1 MGLPEF
7 FAIFALPGRR
17 AASAGAWNAPMQTKN
32 PGANARVVAFDLI
45 AFVALAAAIALSA
58 AVVLTAVVL
67 LLSGRAEASPA
78 GEEKQ
83 GALLL
88 RTMDGK
94 ATASAPLLSTDVSF
108 RVSGMLAR
116 ARVVQTFHNASA
128 DWVEGV
134 YVFPLPENAAVDRLQ
149 LRVGERLI
157 ESEIRERGAARQVY
171 DQARAGGQRTALMD
185 QERPNIFTTRVAN
198 IGPQELVAVELEY
211 QQPLRYDNGRY
222 ALRFPMVVGPRY
234 IPGNLRVSAT
244 EQLGWSW
251 NTEQVPDAARITPP
265 VLRPEA
271 GPVNPVSIRVALDA
285 GVPIAQVASPY
296 HRVDIRT
303 VSPSRREIELAAGAV
318 PANKD
323 FELTWAPQG
332 GSAPQ
337 LAWFTEHKDGRH
349 YGLLMVLPPAA
360 APGARLAREVV
371 FVLDTSGSMAGA
383 SIRQAKDALQL
394 ALARLA
400 PGDLFNVIEFNSTAQ
415 TLFADAQPVNP
426 RNVRRATDWVQS
438 LQARGGTEMASAL
451 RLALDGS
458 DGSARVRQ
466 VVFLTDGAVGNEEAL
481 FSLIR
486 ERLGGTRLFTV
497 GIGSAPNSHFM
508 SKAAQLGRG
517 TFTYIGRIDEVQ
529 AKMGELF
536 AKLESPV
543 LKGLE
548 VHWPQGVKVESWP
561 ARIPDLYA
569 GEPVVIVAAL
579 DRLEGEVRVSGT
591 RDARP
596 WEARVPL
603 ALNGSGVGMGS
614 LWARGKVDALIDSVR
629 EGAPEE
635 EVRRQVIALA
645 TAHRLVTKYTSFVAV
660 DKTPA
665 RPSDA
670 QLKLAAVP
678 TNLPEGW
685 EYDKVFG
692 ELPQGATDSRYAMLT
707 GALMLLLA
715 LTMLLALRGR
725 RFA

>member
-1 MGLPEF
+1 
-7 FAIFALPGRR
+7 
-17 AASAGAWNAPMQTKN
+17 MQSQT
-32 PGANARVVAFDLI
+32 PSANARIVAFDLI

-67 LLSGRAEASPA
+67 LLAGRAEASP
-78 GEEKQ
+78 GSEEKQ
-83 GALLL
+83 GTLLL
-88 RTMDGK
+88 RTMDGQ
-94 ATASAPLLSTDVSF
+94 ASARAPLLSTDVSF
-108 RVSGMLAR
+108 RVSGMVAR

-149 LRVGERLI
+149 MRVGERLI

-171 DQARAGGQRTALMD
+171 DRARESGQRTALMD

-198 IGPQELVAVELEY
+198 IGPQELIAVELEY
-211 QQPLRYDNGRY
+211 QQTLRYDNGRY
-222 ALRFPMVVGPRY
+222 SLRFPMVVGPRY

-251 NTEQVPDAARITPP
+251 NTDQVPDAARITPP

-271 GPVNPVSIRVALDA
+271 GPVNPVSIRVELDA
-285 GVPIAQVASPY
+285 GVPLAQVASPY

-323 FELTWAPQG
+323 FELTWAPQSG
-332 GSAPQ
+332 NAPQ
-337 LAWFTEHKDGRH
+337 VAWFTEHKDGRH

-360 APGARLAREVV
+360 APGARLAREVI

-383 SIRQAKDALQL
+383 SIRQAKDALAL

-400 PGDLFNVIEFNSTAQ
+400 PGDRFNVIEFNSTAQ
-415 TLFADAQPVNP
+415 TLFADARPVNP
-426 RNVRRATDWVQS
+426 RNVRRAADWVLA

-458 DGSARVRQ
+458 DGGARVRQ
-466 VVFLTDGAVGNEEAL
+466 VVFLTDGAVGNEEAI
-481 FSLIR
+481 FRLIR
-486 ERLGGTRLFTV
+486 ERLGDTRLFTI

-548 VHWPQGVKVESWP
+548 VRWPQGVKAETWP

-579 DRLEGEVRVSGT
+579 DRLEGEVHVGGM
-591 RDARP
+591 RDALS

-603 ALNGSGVGMGS
+603 ALNGSRSGMGS
-614 LWARGKVDALIDSVR
+614 LWARGKVDALIDSIR

-635 EVRRQVIALA
+635 EVRAQVIELA

-685 EYDKVFG
+685 EYGKVFG
-692 ELPQGATDSRYAMLT
+692 ELPQGATDSRFAMLT
-707 GALMLLLA
+707 GMLMLLLA
-715 LTMLLALRGR
+715 LAMLLAPR
-725 RFA
+725 RRSFA

>member
-7 FAIFALPGRR
+7 FAAFAPPGRR
-17 AASAGAWNAPMQTKN
+17 AASVQAWNARMQTKN
-32 PGANARVVAFDLI
+32 SSANARIAAFDLV

-67 LLSGRAEASPA
+67 LLAGRAEASPP
-78 GEEKQ
+78 GEERQ
-83 GALLL
+83 GTLLL
-88 RTMDGK
+88 RTMAGK
-94 ATASAPLLSTDVSF
+94 ASASAPLLSTDVSF
-108 RVSGMLAR
+108 RVFGMVAR

-149 LRVGERLI
+149 MRVGERLI

-171 DQARAGGQRTALMD
+171 EQARAGGQRTALMD

-198 IGPQELVAVELEY
+198 IGPQELIAVELEY
-211 QQPLRYDNGRY
+211 QQSLRYDNGRY
-222 ALRFPMVVGPRY
+222 SLRFPMVVGPRY
-234 IPGNLRVSAT
+234 VPGNLRVSAT
-244 EQLGWSW
+244 EQLGWIP
-251 NTEQVPDAARITPP
+251 NTDQVLDAARITPP

-271 GPVNPVSIRVALDA
+271 GPINPVSIRVELDA

-296 HRVDIRT
+296 HRVDIRSI
-303 VSPSRREIELAAGAV
+303 SPSKREVELTAGAV

-323 FELTWAPQG
+323 FELSWAPHG

-337 LAWFTEHKDGRH
+337 VAWFTEHKDGRH

-383 SIRQAKDALQL
+383 SIRQAKDALEL

-400 PGDLFNVIEFNSTAQ
+400 PGDRFNVIEFNSTAQ
-415 TLFADAQPVNP
+415 ALFAGAQPVNP
-426 RNVRRATDWVQS
+426 RNVRRAADWVQA
-438 LQARGGTEMASAL
+438 LQARGGTEMAAAL

-458 DGSARVRQ
+458 DGGARVRQ

-481 FSLIR
+481 FALIR
-486 ERLGGTRLFTV
+486 ERLGDTRLFTI

-508 SKAAQLGRG
+508 SKGAQLGRG
-517 TFTYIGRIDEVQ
+517 TFTHIGRIDEVRS
-529 AKMGELF
+529 KMAELF

-548 VHWPQGVKVESWP
+548 VHWPQGVKAESWP
-561 ARIPDLYA
+561 ARVPDLYA

-579 DRLEGEVRVSGT
+579 DRLAGEVRVSGM
-591 RDARP
+591 RDTWP

-603 ALNGSGVGMGS
+603 ALNGSGAGMGS
-614 LWARGKVDALIDSVR
+614 LWARGKVDALIDSIR
-629 EGAPEE
+629 EGAPED
-635 EVRRQVIALA
+635 EVRKQVIALA
-645 TAHRLVTKYTSFVAV
+645 TAHRLVTRYTSFVAL

-665 RPSDA
+665 RPSEA

-678 TNLPEGW
+678 TNFPEGW
-685 EYDKVFG
+685 EYNKVFA
-692 ELPQGATDSRYAMLT
+692 ELPQGATDSRYAMFT
-707 GALMLLLA
+707 GVLMLLFA
-715 LTMLLALRGR
+715 LTMLLAQR
-725 RFA
+725 RRNFA